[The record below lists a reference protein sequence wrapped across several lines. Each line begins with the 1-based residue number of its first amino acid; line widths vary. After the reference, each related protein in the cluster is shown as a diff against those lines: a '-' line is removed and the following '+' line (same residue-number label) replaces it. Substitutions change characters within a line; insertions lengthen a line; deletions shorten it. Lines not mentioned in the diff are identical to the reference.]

1 MAGKQN
7 SRRWIVLGLVALGV
21 VVVAMWPR
29 GGTDKEEEPLPEP
42 TDLPVAAPTQDRAQG
57 QELDGGTASRRIA
70 EGCDPVEESLK
81 YEEFVGTRAL
91 TVLSWNG
98 MSERAANL
106 KIPVS
111 VVGIE
116 DGAVGVRFMDFPMRM
131 QYLGI
136 WLGSEHIKA
145 GEKDVFLLD
154 PCSATIVE
162 WAEMERTGETDDEDP
177 EDEDEGFE
185 QGEGVEPAGQD
196 PGDVVEKVRERL

>member
-29 GGTDKEEEPLPEP
+29 GGMEKVEEPLPEP
-42 TDLPVAAPTQDRAQG
+42 TEVRVAEPARDRAQG
-57 QELDGGTASRRIA
+57 QGLDGGMASRRIA

-81 YEEFVGTRAL
+81 YEEFVGRRAL

-98 MSERAANL
+98 MSERAASL

-116 DGAVGVRFMDFPMRM
+116 DGAVGVRFMDFPMRT

-162 WAEMERTGETDDEDP
+162 WAEMERGDDEQADEAP
-177 EDEDEGFE
+177 ED
-185 QGEGVEPAGQD
+185 
-196 PGDVVEKVRERL
+196 